1 MVFLFIVILAAAL
14 SGGFVIAVFRQLRG
28 TAISRAL
35 DKAERHLIALEAE
48 AAQKMLRAEPAME
61 RIMPILPAPQPKLGE
76 RGATPVHYRAFSV
89 VQHRLG
95 RLHHGALKD
104 FRETTKTIKL
114 HDVEGVRDEALAI
127 LTTFVSL
134 VDAYAPLWDAANPG
148 EEIEALEAD
157 FMTKLADLHSCL
169 KTTLAT
175 VHSTDAFETVGRY
188 IETRYA
194 QTPPTYGLTT
204 VS

>member
-14 SGGFVIAVFRQLRG
+14 SGGFVTAVLRQLRG
-28 TAISRAL
+28 TAMSRAL
-35 DKAERHLIALEAE
+35 DKAESHLIALEAD
-48 AAQKMLRAEPAME
+48 AARKLHKAEPALE
-61 RIMPILPAPQPKLGE
+61 RPMPLLPATKPKLGE
-76 RGATPVHYRAFSV
+76 RGATPMHYRAFSV
-89 VQHRLG
+89 VQHRLS
-95 RLHHGALKD
+95 RLHHGALKA

-127 LTTFVSL
+127 LTTFVAL

-157 FMTKLADLHSCL
+157 FMTKLADLHSSL
-169 KTTLAT
+169 KTTLT
-175 VHSTDAFETVGRY
+175 KVQSTDAFETVGRY

-194 QTPPTYGLTT
+194 KTEPMYGLTAI
-204 VS
+204 S